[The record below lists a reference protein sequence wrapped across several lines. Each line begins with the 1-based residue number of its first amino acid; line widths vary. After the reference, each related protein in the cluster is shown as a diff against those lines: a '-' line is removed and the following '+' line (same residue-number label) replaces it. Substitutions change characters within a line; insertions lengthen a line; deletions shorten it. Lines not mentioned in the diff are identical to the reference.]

1 MLPLFSDVV
10 ERSLGAPQSEIVGT
24 FLQDCLLFAFSQGCL
39 LACLL
44 TYLFIIFRWITLL
57 CFALLCFAFLVL
69 LLVFACLFASF
80 HSRSLM
86 KRRKKRFFPWRTS
99 PSKDAVSLSFSSC
112 GFPFTLSWSRL
123 GSGQDPQPSS
133 PSAEQG

>member
-57 CFALLCFAFLVL
+57 CFALLCFSCAAAGFC
-69 LLVFACLFASF
+69 LLVCFVSF
-80 HSRSLM
+80 
-86 KRRKKRFFPWRTS
+86 KIADEEKEEEVFPVADLT
-99 PSKDAVSLSFSSC
+99 
-112 GFPFTLSWSRL
+112 
-123 GSGQDPQPSS
+123 
-133 PSAEQG
+133 E